1 MNQGLKSLAMLALAI
16 LLLLSLG
23 RAASI
28 EVKPGESIQ
37 AAIDGAVSGDEIIV
51 QSGAYKESLNITKPL
66 SMIGIGHPQIDGGS
80 ADSAMLLYADGVS
93 ISGFDITSTRRTGIY
108 ILSNRN
114 TLQNN
119 TISGCLDGIF
129 LEGSASNTVAFN
141 DINNNTA
148 GIFLFSS
155 DGNVIS
161 NNSIKDNHI
170 NEESD
175 CGIALVCSRDNII
188 QYNHLMNNGDSSL
201 SLRSSVNN
209 AVLEN
214 QIISN
219 DWYGISLAESS
230 NNNLI
235 EKNNVSGNK
244 DAGIY
249 LDSSKENII
258 RDNSAWNNSRGILLS
273 YDSNDNLLRG
283 NRITS
288 NQKGVHL
295 ASHSSNNTVENN
307 TAAENGYGIY
317 LNDYNAYDLGKS
329 NRWDNGTTG
338 NHYSGLGETYY
349 IPGGTGVDRHPLAAP
364 G

>member
-219 DWYGISLAESS
+219 DWYGISLAES
-230 NNNLI
+230 
-235 EKNNVSGNK
+235 
-244 DAGIY
+244 
-249 LDSSKENII
+249 
-258 RDNSAWNNSRGILLS
+258 
-273 YDSNDNLLRG
+273 
-283 NRITS
+283 
-288 NQKGVHL
+288 
-295 ASHSSNNTVENN
+295 
-307 TAAENGYGIY
+307 
-317 LNDYNAYDLGKS
+317 
-329 NRWDNGTTG
+329 
-338 NHYSGLGETYY
+338 
-349 IPGGTGVDRHPLAAP
+349 
-364 G
+364 